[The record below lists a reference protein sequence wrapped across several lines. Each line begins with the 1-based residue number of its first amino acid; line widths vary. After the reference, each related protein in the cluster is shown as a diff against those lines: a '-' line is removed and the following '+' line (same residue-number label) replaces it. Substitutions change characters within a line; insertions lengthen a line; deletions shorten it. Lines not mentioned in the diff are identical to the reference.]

1 MSGFATHPATRLEPV
16 PLRVVSAGADTAETA
31 TIVLERP
38 AGGPIAAGTPGQFN
52 MLYPFGIGE
61 AAISLSGD
69 TADGSR
75 LVHTVRAVGAVS
87 AAIGRLR
94 AGDTLGVRGPFG
106 IGWPVERARGRDVV
120 LVAGGIGLAPLRPV
134 IYAVL
139 RDRAA
144 FGRLLVL
151 YGARQSADLLYRDEL
166 AQWQARSDMD
176 LFVTLDHADATWTG
190 RVGFVTAL
198 LPQLRFQ
205 RGNAVV
211 MTCGPEVM
219 MRATAN
225 ALLPTGVRAETVF
238 VSMERNMKCAAGLC
252 GHCQFGPHFV
262 CRDGPVFAYA
272 RVRELLTVREV

>member
-1 MSGFATHPATRLEPV
+1 LQ
-16 PLRVVSAGADTAETA
+16 
-31 TIVLERP
+31 RP
-38 AGGPIAAGTPGQFN
+38 AGGPIALGVPGQFN

-94 AGDTLGVRGPFG
+94 PGDVLGVRGPFG
-106 IGWPVERARGRDVV
+106 IGWPIDRARGRDVV

-151 YGARQSADLLYRDEL
+151 YGARQASDLLYRDEL
-166 AQWQARSDMD
+166 AQWQARSD
-176 LFVTLDHADATWTG
+176 LELYVTLDKADPTWTG

-198 LPQLRFQ
+198 LPLLRFQ
-205 RGNAVV
+205 HGNAVV

-225 ALLPTGVRAETVF
+225 ALIPTGVRAEAIF

-262 CRDGPVFAYA
+262 CKDGPVFPYA
-272 RVRELLTVREV
+272 RVRDLLTVREI

>member
-1 MSGFATHPATRLEPV
+1 
-16 PLRVVSAGADTAETA
+16 
-31 TIVLERP
+31 
-38 AGGPIAAGTPGQFN
+38 

-94 AGDTLGVRGPFG
+94 PGDVLGVRGPFG
-106 IGWPVERARGRDVV
+106 IGWPIDRARGRDVV

-151 YGARQSADLLYRDEL
+151 YGARQASDLLYRDEL
-166 AQWQARSDMD
+166 AQWQARSD
-176 LFVTLDHADATWTG
+176 LELYVTLDKADPTWTG

-198 LPQLRFQ
+198 LPLLRFQ
-205 RGNAVV
+205 HGNAVV

-225 ALLPTGVRAETVF
+225 ALIPTGVRAEAIF

-262 CRDGPVFAYA
+262 CKDGPVFPYA
-272 RVRELLTVREV
+272 RVRDLLTVREI